1 MKRDY
6 RLYID
11 DILEAIKNIEEYV
24 RGLNLEEFVQ
34 DRKTVDAVIRNFE
47 NLF

>member
-11 DILEAIKNIEEYV
+11 DILEAIEKIGKYV
-24 RGLNLEEFVQ
+24 KGMSFDEFAE
-34 DRKTVDAVIRNFE
+34 DAKTIDAVIRNF
-47 NLF
+47 